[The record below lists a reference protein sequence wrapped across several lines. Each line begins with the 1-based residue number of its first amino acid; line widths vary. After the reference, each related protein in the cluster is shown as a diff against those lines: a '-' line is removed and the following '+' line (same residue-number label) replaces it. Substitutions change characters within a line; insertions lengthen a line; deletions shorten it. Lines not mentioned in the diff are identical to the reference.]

1 MNKQFAFRRLR
12 GLIVFSVIALMLALG
27 SCGRSDTAETRLS
40 VAEIS
45 SVNEVGLRFL
55 GLPEDISDW
64 EFSIEPDIE
73 VVSVE
78 RNRNA
83 VILTGAADFQL
94 NVQYTVSAFDP
105 GTDFSASVVA
115 KADDLEDLLFNEMY
129 SDKTMGHSV
138 EEGTNVFRL
147 FVPRGKAVELLIY
160 DSVADGPAVGS
171 IGSPSRVI
179 AMENDGDQIFEAFV
193 DANLQGSYY
202 GYRITERHV
211 DPTPFTLEIPMDTVF
226 PDPYSYAL
234 ASSNDY
240 PQIGLTLI
248 MDEND
253 FDWQAVSQPGV
264 QIQDAIIMEAHLRD
278 LTMDDSAGSSNPGSY
293 LGVVDART
301 GGLAWLESL
310 GVNAVEFLPLQDFGN
325 IEAPYKQD
333 ALGYYNTWNGYAE
346 NYWGY
351 MTMNFFAPE
360 SYYATGG
367 TLEPGTWNGVDGRQV
382 SEMKTMVREL
392 HRSGIAVLMDVVYN
406 HTSKYDN
413 QPLLLIDRDFYFK
426 DQDGTGTGYEL
437 ESRRKMA
444 RRLILDSVRYWME
457 EYRIDGFRFDLA
469 ASHDPETITAIYEM
483 ATGINPDVMLIAE
496 PWGGEGA
503 TSAEQFLEL
512 GWSKWNSEIR
522 DAVRSQNRPVRE
534 GDVFVLGDTDG
545 AKNLT
550 PWWADIN
557 PAEPWQYVQ
566 YIESHDDSTLGDNL
580 RIQSGTYSFY
590 DENGEINRIDD
601 LAEYHRLTPE
611 LLDAQRI
618 AAASLLFAQG
628 PVMMHLGQ
636 EWARGKVTP
645 DLGGNP
651 PEITENGGLG
661 ASSDNIVYRTPAPN
675 SYSADN
681 ATNYIDYELARV
693 NADLTDYYRGLIAL
707 RRSEPL
713 LGGATG
719 DILNPIESPNAKAIG
734 VEIDGRLYAFV
745 NADRNEDA
753 SFEIPAGT
761 YSILVDKTRAGTE
774 VLGTMEGGSISV
786 EAGSALFLKRQ

>member
-1 MNKQFAFRRLR
+1 MKLQTIRRVTLAALAAAALIFAA
-12 GLIVFSVIALMLALG
+12 GCASAPAA
-27 SCGRSDTAETRLS
+27 AETRLS

-45 SVNEVGLRFL
+45 SVNQVGLRFI
-55 GLPEDISDW
+55 GLPEDISGW
-64 EFSIEPDIE
+64 EFSIDPAVE

-78 RNRNA
+78 RNRN
-83 VILTGAADFQL
+83 VVTLTGAADFEL
-94 NVQYTVSAFDP
+94 NTAYRVTAADAES
-105 GTDFSASVVA
+105 GFSATVA
-115 KADDLEDLLFNEMY
+115 ARADKLEDLLFNEMF
-129 SDKTMGHSV
+129 SDKPMGHSV
-138 EEGTNVFRL
+138 QNGSNAFRL

-160 DSVADGPAVGS
+160 DSVEDGPSVGS
-171 IGSPSRVI
+171 VGSPSAVI
-179 AMENDGDQIFEAFV
+179 AMENDGNQVFEAFV
-193 DANLQGSYY
+193 DGDLMGTFY
-202 GYRITERHV
+202 GYRITERYV
-211 DPTPFTLEIPMDTVF
+211 DPTPFTLDIPMDTVF

-248 MDEND
+248 MDLD
-253 FDWQAVSQPGV
+253 SFDWQGVTQLGV

-278 LTMDDSAGSSNPGSY
+278 LSMDDSAGSANPGSY

-310 GVNAVEFLPLQDFGN
+310 GVNVVEFLPLQDFGN
-325 IEAPYKQD
+325 IEAPYKED
-333 ALGYYNTWNGYAE
+333 ALGYFNTWNGYEE

-367 TLEPGTWNGVDGRQV
+367 TLEPGTWNGTDGRQV
-382 SEMKTMVREL
+382 DEMKTMVREL

-413 QPLLLIDRDFYFK
+413 QPLLIIDRDFYFK

-469 ASHDPETITAIYEM
+469 ASHDPETIAAIYRM
-483 ATGINPDVMLIAE
+483 ANEINPDVMLIAE

-503 TSAEQFLEL
+503 TSSEQFLEL

-522 DAVRSQNRPVRE
+522 DAVRSQNRPTRE
-534 GDVFVLGDTDG
+534 GPVFVLGDTDG
-545 AKNLT
+545 AANLI

-580 RIQSGTYSFY
+580 RIQSGFYSFY
-590 DENGEINRIDD
+590 DEDGNINRIDD
-601 LAEYHRLTPE
+601 LEAYHRLTPE
-611 LLDAQRI
+611 LLDANRV
-618 AAASLLFAQG
+618 AAASLMFSQG
-628 PVMMHLGQ
+628 PVMLHLGQ

-681 ATNYIDYELARV
+681 ATNYIDFDLAQV
-693 NADLTDYYRGLIAL
+693 NRELTDYYRGLIAL
-707 RRSEPL
+707 RRAEPL
-713 LGGATG
+713 LGGATQV
-719 DILNPIESPNAKAIG
+719 ILTAIESENRKAVG
-734 VEIDGRLYAFV
+734 VEIDGSMYAFV
-745 NADRNEDA
+745 NAGRDEDA
-753 SFEIPAGT
+753 EFVIPPGS
-761 YSILVDKTRAGTE
+761 YQILVDKTRAGTE
-774 VLGTMEGGSISV
+774 VLGTMEGGTISV
-786 EAGSALFLKRQ
+786 EPASALFLKKQ